1 MNRTTEPSMQAN
13 EAVDAYARRVTARLT
28 HGNADLHYDITERL
42 RAARMQALAK
52 RKRPVLQAVDQP
64 ETATQIF
71 VNGAGAS
78 LGGGWGR
85 EGGNWWRVLI
95 SAIPLTALVIG
106 LFVVNMTQDDAIA
119 NEIAEVDSALLTGDL
134 PPSAYADPGFV
145 QFLKS
150 SNPTP

>member
-13 EAVDAYARRVTARLT
+13 LAADAYARRLTARLT

-52 RKRPVLQAVDQP
+52 RKRPAMQTAQQT

-71 VNGAGAS
+71 VSGSTAA
-78 LGGGWGR
+78 LGGWGR
-85 EGGNWWRVLI
+85 EGGNWWRVLM
-95 SAIPLTALVIG
+95 SAVPLAALVVG
-106 LFVVNMTQDDAIA
+106 LVVVNMTQDDAVA
-119 NEIAEVDSALLTGDL
+119 TEIAEVDSALLTGDL

-150 SNPTP
+150 SNQTP